1 MTSIKQYSSR
11 YWLFKWKGLLHRQ
24 ISTYSHCYRI
34 NSKYLKMISRYK
46 PDTEKKNMYGT
57 LFLVQN
63 TNMCIYSNNHKNLC
77 HPEPIHP
84 HSGCACTIIKTYF
97 IVSETFFFLRLY
109 KAPVYQ
115 KPNTLSSHLCWSVSC
130 HNKQYKWHSFRMV
143 RIKRIKAQHLRHQI
157 LKAPFFLKGGTLASS

>member
-97 IVSETFFFLRLY
+97 IVSETFFFC
-109 KAPVYQ
+109 V
-115 KPNTLSSHLCWSVSC
+115 C
-130 HNKQYKWHSFRMV
+130 
-143 RIKRIKAQHLRHQI
+143 IRHQCI
-157 LKAPFFLKGGTLASS
+157 RNQTHYQVIYVEVFLVTINNTNDTAFAW